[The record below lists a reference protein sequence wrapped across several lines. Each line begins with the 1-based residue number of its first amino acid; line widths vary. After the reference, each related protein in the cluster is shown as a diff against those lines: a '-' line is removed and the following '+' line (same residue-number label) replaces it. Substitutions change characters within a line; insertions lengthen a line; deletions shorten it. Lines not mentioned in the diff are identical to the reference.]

1 MYVPQRVNTYVNG
14 LQDGNL
20 LYAPVA
26 LKILASQNF
35 KKETIMSPGTK
46 WATDLMASA
55 HSHMATDKMVYAA
68 ICANTGMTAVTARIF
83 DGYGYDDYVT
93 QIRGLWEGYGQ
104 KLPDTDALPDCRHMA
119 RSYMKAMAKLVTA
132 KARARR
138 ADVQSMLD
146 GARTE
151 YDRKLFTC
159 TYAENLAILS
169 ALDNEEPVTEDSVST
184 AIEKYANYIE
194 SFIQGGYDID
204 QKEQDAYTHGQL

>member
-1 MYVPQRVNTYVNG
+1 MYVPQRVRTYVRR
-14 LQDGNL
+14 LQEEDL

-35 KKETIMSPGTK
+35 RKETLMTPGTK

-55 HSHMATDKMVYAA
+55 HSHIATDKMVYAA

-104 KLPDTDALPDCRHMA
+104 KLPDMDSLPNCRHIVG
-119 RSYMKAMAKLVTA
+119 SYVKAMAKLVTA
-132 KARARR
+132 RARARR

-146 GARTE
+146 RAKAE

-169 ALDNEEPVTEDSVST
+169 ALGNEEPVTES
-184 AIEKYANYIE
+184 AISMATEKYAEYIE
-194 SFIQGGYDID
+194 LFIRGGNGID